1 MAHNGN
7 LSIIGKP
14 QLKVDALQKVTGET
28 RFADDL
34 SLPRMLY
41 GKLLRSVYPHA
52 RILGIDTTRAE
63 QLPGVFAVIT
73 GKDLPIKYGILPSSQ
88 DEEALC
94 VDKVRFVGDP
104 VAAVAA
110 QDEETAE
117 RAANLIHVEYDLL
130 TPVMSIPEALDERR
144 DRIHEQSDRHN
155 IHKLVSLE

>member
-52 RILGIDTTRAE
+52 RILGVDTTRAE

-73 GKDLPIKYGILPSSQ
+73 GKDLPIKYGIMPSTQ
-88 DEEALC
+88 DEEHCAWIRSALSAI
-94 VDKVRFVGDP
+94 RWLQWP
-104 VAAVAA
+104 
-110 QDEETAE
+110 
-117 RAANLIHVEYDLL
+117 LL
-130 TPVMSIPEALDERR
+130 MNQRPNVPLS
-144 DRIHEQSDRHN
+144 
-155 IHKLVSLE
+155 